1 MCSNRK
7 KSKRSR
13 KHATQRPS
21 LELKTEGFN
30 QIKLLESY
38 VDPKLKEKDEKNAI
52 LKMQWLM
59 RKELNSRKSLIS
71 QFVSS

>member
-1 MCSNRK
+1 M
-7 KSKRSR
+7 
-13 KHATQRPS
+13 
-21 LELKTEGFN
+21 
-30 QIKLLESY
+30 LESY

-52 LKMQWLM
+52 LKMQWRM